1 MLLERISHSPK
12 TDFTKK
18 GLISFNNKFIQNVAD
33 TSKVSMNKMS
43 KMRLNFDEIYS

>member
-12 TDFTKK
+12 NDFYKKK
-18 GLISFNNKFIQNVAD
+18 GPFKNKFIQNVAD
-33 TSKVSMNKMS
+33 TSKESMNKMS